1 MTKQEGQQQIARLI
15 EKYEKLT
22 STQRKGYNESMTCK
36 DFILPLFQALGW
48 DVYNRF
54 TDYEVAS
61 EAQVSGKRVDYSF
74 HLNNI
79 TKFFLEAKK
88 IDVDLREERW
98 AEQAVMYAWHK
109 SVPWAILTDFE
120 SLKVFNAEWDE
131 PDIERSIIFEIP
143 YKDYLID
150 ERLWLLSK
158 QSMENGEL
166 DKFAEENFKK
176 PKREPVDKQLS
187 ADLVRWREILFY
199 NLKAWNSDKLLTDK
213 QLAEGVQRILDRL
226 IFIRTTEDK
235 GIENKYLQELER
247 NYRENKKG
255 FSLTEELK
263 KLFKN
268 YDDWYNSK
276 LFQNHICDILEYE
289 DSFLADIIKELYKN
303 KKGTRYD
310 FASINADVLGSIYE
324 QYLGQI
330 QQEDAKA
337 KKSSKRKSQ
346 GIFYTPR
353 YIVDYIV
360 QNTLGEILKGK
371 PAHEA
376 SKIKVLDP
384 ACGSGSFFIKAF
396 EVMDEHI
403 KREKNQKG
411 TDPLTNY
418 ARKFSILTSNI
429 YGVDLDT
436 EAVEIAQLNLLLK
449 TLEKRE
455 RLPNLTHNIECG
467 NSLISGT
474 EAELKKYFG
483 ENWKN
488 KKPFNWEEKF
498 EDVFKQGGFDVVIG
512 NPPWGADITADYQYL
527 LGYYPNSTKE
537 KKDTYKTFIDK
548 SIQLLKPNGFLG
560 FIIPNSF
567 LYQPSYEDIKKIIQQ
582 YSYKVI
588 NLGEKIFSGVELP
601 CCILIL
607 EKKLNNKE
615 IIIDLTQEKREIIPE
630 IINKVDFN
638 KYQKIEKF
646 KSKIIK
652 KTSLTFDD
660 VFNLKDAG
668 IQYHRS
674 GIGLSN
680 KGGNDLYERIFC
692 SRSEN
697 KFKNKKETWYGK
709 LVNRYYITDET
720 DEFFNLD
727 YKSVLNKNESVSFTK
742 EAFEEKEKILW
753 RQTASSLLA
762 VIDNKK
768 RWFRNTIQC
777 GYLKDDYKNTVDLLY
792 ALAIFNS
799 KYIDYVYRKMVL
811 ETGRVFPQVKIKY
824 LKQLPFILPQKDLQ
838 QYLSTVTNKI
848 IDFNKNLQNLDSILD
863 EKEYKE
869 LKIEIDKTDKEIDK
883 MVYQLYG
890 LTEEEI
896 KIVEK

>member
-1 MTKQEGQQQIARLI
+1 M
-15 EKYEKLT
+15 
-22 STQRKGYNESMTCK
+22 
-36 DFILPLFQALGW
+36 
-48 DVYNRF
+48 
-54 TDYEVAS
+54 
-61 EAQVSGKRVDYSF
+61 
-74 HLNNI
+74 
-79 TKFFLEAKK
+79 
-88 IDVDLREERW
+88 
-98 AEQAVMYAWHK
+98 
-109 SVPWAILTDFE
+109 
-120 SLKVFNAEWDE
+120 
-131 PDIERSIIFEIP
+131 
-143 YKDYLID
+143 
-150 ERLWLLSK
+150 
-158 QSMENGEL
+158 
-166 DKFAEENFKK
+166 
-176 PKREPVDKQLS
+176 
-187 ADLVRWREILFY
+187 
-199 NLKAWNSDKLLTDK
+199 
-213 QLAEGVQRILDRL
+213 
-226 IFIRTTEDK
+226 
-235 GIENKYLQELER
+235 
-247 NYRENKKG
+247 
-255 FSLTEELK
+255 
-263 KLFKN
+263 
-268 YDDWYNSK
+268 
-276 LFQNHICDILEYE
+276 
-289 DSFLADIIKELYKN
+289 
-303 KKGTRYD
+303 
-310 FASINADVLGSIYE
+310 
-324 QYLGQI
+324 
-330 QQEDAKA
+330 
-337 KKSSKRKSQ
+337 
-346 GIFYTPR
+346 
-353 YIVDYIV
+353 
-360 QNTLGEILKGK
+360 
-371 PAHEA
+371 
-376 SKIKVLDP
+376 
-384 ACGSGSFFIKAF
+384 
-396 EVMDEHI
+396 
-403 KREKNQKG
+403 
-411 TDPLTNY
+411 
-418 ARKFSILTSNI
+418 
-429 YGVDLDT
+429 
-436 EAVEIAQLNLLLK
+436 
-449 TLEKRE
+449 
-455 RLPNLTHNIECG
+455 
-467 NSLISGT
+467 
-474 EAELKKYFG
+474 
-483 ENWKN
+483 
-488 KKPFNWEEKF
+488 
-498 EDVFKQGGFDVVIG
+498 
-512 NPPWGADITADYQYL
+512 
-527 LGYYPNSTKE
+527 
-537 KKDTYKTFIDK
+537 
-548 SIQLLKPNGFLG
+548 
-560 FIIPNSF
+560 
-567 LYQPSYEDIKKIIQQ
+567 
-582 YSYKVI
+582 
-588 NLGEKIFSGVELP
+588 P